1 MKKLAI
7 LLLSLLVLGCN
18 PSPVVVQQ
26 QTPPYQYIQ
35 SPTGQ
40 QMVVVQDNSGVEF
53 LMEYAM
59 FNSLMNSGGYGTV
72 INYYHTYPTRC
83 TRYNSSSYSGW
94 KSFNGRG
101 YSPSSYSGFR
111 SSGGGSKPTF
121 MNTTPQQGNGFR
133 SSGTSSSPVFKSTSP
148 SGSSGFRSSN
158 TNSSGGYFKS
168 STNSG
173 FRSSSS
179 GGFRNSSRRR

>member
-1 MKKLAI
+1 MKQLTAFLTLLA
-7 LLLSLLVLGCN
+7 LMACN
-18 PSPVVVQQ
+18 PNPVVVQQ
-26 QTPPYQYIQ
+26 QAPPYQYIQ

-40 QMVVVQDNSGVEF
+40 QMVVVQDNSGVQF

-94 KSFNGRG
+94 RSFNGRS

-111 SSGGGSKPTF
+111 SSGGGSSPVFK
-121 MNTTPQQGNGFR
+121 NTTPSQSNGFR
-133 SSGTSSSPVFKSTSP
+133 SSGTSSSPVFRNTSP

-158 TNSSGGYFKS
+158 TNSSGGFFKS
-168 STNSG
+168 SSSG

-179 GGFRNSSRRR
+179 GGFRSSSRRR